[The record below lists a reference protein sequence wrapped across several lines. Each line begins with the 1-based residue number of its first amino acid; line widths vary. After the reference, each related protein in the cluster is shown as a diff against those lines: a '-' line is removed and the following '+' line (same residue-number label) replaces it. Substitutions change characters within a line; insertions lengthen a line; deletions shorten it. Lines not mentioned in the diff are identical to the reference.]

1 MGCNVKIMNSYAFEK
16 KNVPQTGPLSIAG
29 GGRNAYRHT
38 HTSTHTCT
46 HTQTHRHR
54 QRHTDTHRHT
64 NKHTHT
70 LTLSK
75 KKKNSLLGPQNRILM
90 HQPTVVQWLY
100 LLENNAN
107 HNFNY

>member
-75 KKKNSLLGPQNRILM
+75 KKKNSLLGPQTFAPI
-90 HQPTVVQWLY
+90 Y
-100 LLENNAN
+100 LLPMSELRTDFSEPNKR
-107 HNFNY
+107 